1 MQEKKKILIILD
13 YLIGP
18 IRASFDD
25 QLMTGVPVIDEDD
38 MLKELNLRI
47 GDMYSGYYEFDS
59 HGQGCR
65 FDEERFRAEKGELL
79 DLLGSSSAGSVSST
93 TAATRSTIRR
103 QPGYRRCERK

>member
-79 DLLGSSSAGSVSST
+79 DLLGKLIGRLGELNDGSYEIDDQATAGIS
-93 TAATRSTIRR
+93 
-103 QPGYRRCERK
+103 QM